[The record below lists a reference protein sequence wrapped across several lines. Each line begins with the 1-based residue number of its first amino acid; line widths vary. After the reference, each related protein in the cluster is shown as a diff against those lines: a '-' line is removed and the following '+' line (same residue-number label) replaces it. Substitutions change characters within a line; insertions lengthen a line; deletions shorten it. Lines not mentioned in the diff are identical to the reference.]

1 MTDRTPGSMERR
13 VKKII
18 GKDILDRVLRR

>member
-1 MTDRTPGSMERR
+1 MRLR

-18 GKDILDRVLRR
+18 GC